1 MIRRFYNNLQSGKGI
16 TVLYIILLS
25 YVVLALIWWGILLF
39 RQSHQITQFERNNL
53 SLRTDSLS
61 QPVTFQLELQRIEK
75 DEHLRTFKFFGEGA
89 TFMGIILLGAFF
101 VYRAVWKQM
110 RLNAQQQNFMMAVT
124 HEFKSP
130 IAVVKLNLETIRKH
144 RLDEE
149 KMKKLVD
156 NTLREADRLNT
167 LTNNILLA
175 AQLDSHKF
183 KPVMEM
189 LDLSAL
195 LQQVINNLQ
204 GRIGT
209 HSIQAQVLPQLWVYG
224 DKFMLE
230 LVVNNLVENAVK
242 YAPKGTPIAVHL
254 APKGN
259 CLYLEVVDE
268 GPGIPDAE
276 KAKVF
281 QKFYRIGN
289 ENTRKAKGSGLGLFL
304 SQRILAQH
312 GARIKV
318 RDNTPAGSIF
328 EIAWP
333 AYSTQSA

>member
-16 TVLYIILLS
+16 TAVYIILLS
-25 YVVLALIWWGILLF
+25 YIILALIWWGVLLF
-39 RQSHQITQFERNNL
+39 RQSRQITQFERSTL
-53 SLRTDSLS
+53 SLRTDSLA
-61 QPVTFQLELQRIEK
+61 QPVAYQLELQRIEK
-75 DEHLRTFKFFGEGA
+75 DERLRTFKFFGEGG

-110 RLNAQQQNFMMAVT
+110 RLNSQQQNFMMAVT

-149 KMKKLVD
+149 KQRKLLD
-156 NTLREADRLNT
+156 NTLREADRLNQ

-175 AQLDSHKF
+175 AQLESHKF
-183 KPVMEM
+183 KPVMET

-195 LQQVINNLQ
+195 LDQALTNLQ
-204 GRIGT
+204 SRIST
-209 HSIQAQVLPQLWVYG
+209 HRIQAHVLPQLWIHG

-230 LVVNNLVENAVK
+230 LVVNNIVENAVK
-242 YAPKGTPIAVHL
+242 YAPKGSLISVRL
-254 APKGN
+254 APQAH
-259 CLYLEVVDE
+259 CLQLEIADQ
-268 GPGIPDAE
+268 GPGIPDNE
-276 KAKVF
+276 KTKVF

-304 SQRILAQH
+304 SERILAQH
-312 GARIKV
+312 GARIRV
-318 RDNTPAGSIF
+318 RDNVPTGSIF
-328 EIAWP
+328 EITWP